1 MTTTLTIIMFIM
13 STTGTVMKQTTET
26 RLKGPSQCIA
36 VQDKIIQK
44 QHPANVRLVSVICST
59 TGKI

>member
-1 MTTTLTIIMFIM
+1 MTTTLTVIMFIM
-13 STTGTVMKQTTET
+13 STTGMVMKQTTEI

-36 VQDKIIQK
+36 LQDKIMQK
-44 QHPANVRLVSVICST
+44 QHPANTRLVSVICST